1 MDMENPLRT
10 LATAKLKRAVEIRE
24 KIESLE
30 RELTRLLG
38 IPEKLTVGHAV
49 RTKRKMSAAVRAKI
63 SAATKAR
70 WDRIRAAKK

>member
-1 MDMENPLRT
+1 
-10 LATAKLKRAVEIRE
+10 VEIRE

-63 SAATKAR
+63 AAATKAR